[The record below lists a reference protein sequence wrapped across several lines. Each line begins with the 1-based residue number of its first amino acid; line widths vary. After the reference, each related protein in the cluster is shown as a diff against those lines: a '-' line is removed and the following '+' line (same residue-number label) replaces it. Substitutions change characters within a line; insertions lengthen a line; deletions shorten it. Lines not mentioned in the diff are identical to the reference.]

1 MSSVA
6 AFTATGALIQ
16 RFGEGEL
23 SGGSG
28 IAVDASTG
36 DVFVPEAGED
46 RVAVF
51 KSEEEAHA
59 PEVDGISAQ
68 SLTPSSARLQAQ
80 IDPKGLAT
88 EYVFQY
94 GPGDCQSDPSACT
107 SLPAG
112 ELAAGFGD
120 QSASVEVAGLQP
132 ASTYYY
138 RVLVANARGSA
149 QGDPQPDTF
158 TTLPSPG
165 ALPDGRG
172 WELVSPADK
181 HGAAVEVSSR
191 FRGASVQAA
200 ADGAGLVWPATG
212 PVVSEP
218 QGSRSFELSQLLST
232 RGPDGWETTSL
243 ETPHGQARGLRSPSP
258 SQYHFFS
265 PDLSSSLIEP
275 TEPFGTEEN
284 PPLSPEAS
292 EKTMYVR
299 SPMPPGQATF
309 VPVVS
314 AHNDSAKSAFGGDL
328 EFLDATSDL
337 RHVVFE
343 STVGL
348 TAEHPATPGLYEWD
362 AVGQG
367 LQLLSV
373 LPDGTPAPD
382 EPGTPVSLGD
392 GGGLNER
399 GAISSGGSRVF
410 WTDGREEGLY
420 LRDTQRG
427 ETIKI
432 DAAQGNDE
440 PNQAAGE
447 GGRCPKPK
455 PNISSRISRPPI
467 RRGRLCSLP
476 TPRA

>member
-1 MSSVA
+1 MHKWHTFTYREQQVGLEEELELEEISGLAVDASGRLWVDWEEEGVIDALAKEIGKSGAPKLVWEPRVRRTPEVEERFECSARPAFAVAPADEAFYAGYERESIDETCPGEEEEAPDAETVGKFEGTGSALTALREVDHQDTAGVAVDSSNGDVYLDNVSSVA

-165 ALPDGRG
+165 ALPGRAWLG
-172 WELVSPADK
+172 MVLPADK
-181 HGAAVEVSSR
+181 HGAAMEVSSR

-218 QGSRSFELSQLLST
+218 QGSRSFELSQLAL
-232 RGPDGWETTSL
+232 
-243 ETPHGQARGLRSPSP
+243 HAR
-258 SQYHFFS
+258 
-265 PDLSSSLIEP
+265 
-275 TEPFGTEEN
+275 
-284 PPLSPEAS
+284 
-292 EKTMYVR
+292 
-299 SPMPPGQATF
+299 
-309 VPVVS
+309 
-314 AHNDSAKSAFGGDL
+314 
-328 EFLDATSDL
+328 
-337 RHVVFE
+337 
-343 STVGL
+343 
-348 TAEHPATPGLYEWD
+348 
-362 AVGQG
+362 
-367 LQLLSV
+367 
-373 LPDGTPAPD
+373 
-382 EPGTPVSLGD
+382 
-392 GGGLNER
+392 
-399 GAISSGGSRVF
+399 SGR
-410 WTDGREEGLY
+410 L
-420 LRDTQRG
+420 
-427 ETIKI
+427 
-432 DAAQGNDE
+432 GNDE
-440 PNQAAGE
+440 P
-447 GGRCPKPK
+447 
-455 PNISSRISRPPI
+455 
-467 RRGRLCSLP
+467 
-476 TPRA
+476 